1 MDGVVVNTSIPGLA
15 RPWRWIQPKG
25 TDEILRRLL
34 DARDLNVLERER
46 ENMCSVAHGEIV
58 RLRALVPDFHD
69 DKPDGRPD
77 LHASTEP
84 GDLDTFGRPLR
95 PGR

>member
-1 MDGVVVNTSIPGLA
+1 MSARIPGLA
-15 RPWRWIQPKG
+15 KPWRWIQPRG
-25 TDEILRRLL
+25 TDEILKRLL
-34 DARDLNVLERER
+34 EAREYSVDERER

-77 LHASTEP
+77 MRVTTQP
-84 GDLDTFGRPLR
+84 GDLDTFGRPLKAR
-95 PGR
+95 R